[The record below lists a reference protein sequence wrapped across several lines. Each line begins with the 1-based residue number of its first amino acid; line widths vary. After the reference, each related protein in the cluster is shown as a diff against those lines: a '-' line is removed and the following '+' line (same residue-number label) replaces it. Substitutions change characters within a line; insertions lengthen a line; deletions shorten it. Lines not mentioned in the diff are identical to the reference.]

1 MFEVGEVVVH
11 PVRGAGVIVGF
22 EEFHREDGDSL
33 YYKIQLLG
41 RQSETDLMVPV
52 DNTESCGLRRA
63 VSRSKLDS
71 VWGVL
76 QGEPERLPTNH
87 KTRYRI
93 VGDKL
98 RTGDILQVA
107 EAVRDMSWR
116 QRWAE
121 NGLTG
126 KGKRLYRRAL
136 ALLAGEISGVLDVDQ
151 TEAER
156 QIRHRLADTPPT
168 GTAQ

>member
-1 MFEVGEVVVH
+1 MFEVGEIVVH
-11 PVRGAGVIVGF
+11 PVRGAGVVVGF

-33 YYKIQLLG
+33 YYKIQLIG

-52 DNTESCGLRRA
+52 ENTDSSGLRRA
-63 VSRSKLDS
+63 ISQSKLDV

-76 QGEPERLPTNH
+76 QGEPENLPSNH

-93 VGDKL
+93 LGEKL

-116 QRWAE
+116 QRHMD

-126 KGKRLYRRAL
+126 KGKRIYRRAL
-136 ALLAGEISGVLDVDQ
+136 ALLVGEISAVLDVDQ
-151 TEAER
+151 MEAER
-156 QIRHRLADTPPT
+156 QIRHRLADTSSLS
-168 GTAQ
+168 